1 MASKRKV
8 EKLAEHFRGAIDIA
22 VKNND
27 FPLRDRMHRFPFG
40 CCDDASDLL
49 AFYLKQNGIETAQ
62 INGVYRDEDPENIT
76 NHVWLKTQDGL
87 IIDITGDQF
96 RLRPELLNYSVP
108 VYVGDEDA
116 LHCLFQD
123 RRQQANFEF
132 ELNETMGQ
140 RRMFELYNIISEY
153 L

>member
-1 MASKRKV
+1 
-8 EKLAEHFRGAIDIA
+8 
-22 VKNND
+22 
-27 FPLRDRMHRFPFG
+27 MHRFPFG

-96 RLRPELLNYSVP
+96 RLRLELLNYSVP